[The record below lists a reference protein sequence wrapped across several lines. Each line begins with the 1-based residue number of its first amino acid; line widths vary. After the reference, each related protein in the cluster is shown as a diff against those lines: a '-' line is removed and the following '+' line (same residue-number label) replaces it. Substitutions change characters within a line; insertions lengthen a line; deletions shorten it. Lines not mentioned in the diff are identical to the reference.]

1 MCWFFL
7 SLTGYLQLPFRR
19 KKFPCYFLSGD
30 EKCVYRIMISFI
42 LYLKCFKYLLPL
54 LQNINMKRL
63 FTLFTI
69 CLTLGSCEELQQ
81 VATAAG
87 ASGTGISNAEAASGI
102 KEALGNGIGKA
113 VVQLNTTDGFF
124 KNAFYKIL
132 LPPEAKKIENT
143 LRDLGFNSMVDK
155 AILQINRG
163 AEDAAGF
170 AKPIFIDAIKS
181 MTLSDAIGLI
191 RNGDT
196 SATHFFR
203 EKTTD
208 KLIAAFTPVIQS
220 SLNKVDATK
229 YYGDLITK
237 YNNFPTTFKKLNPD
251 LTGYVTQRA
260 TDALFNLIAKEEL
273 NIRTNFAARTTALLQ
288 KVFGGAYK

>member
-1 MCWFFL
+1 M
-7 SLTGYLQLPFRR
+7 
-19 KKFPCYFLSGD
+19 KKVCTIIL
-30 EKCVYRIMISFI
+30 IAISI
-42 LYLKCFKYLLPL
+42 S
-54 LQNINMKRL
+54 
-63 FTLFTI
+63 
-69 CLTLGSCEELQQ
+69 SCETLQQ
-81 VATAAG
+81 VANAAG
-87 ASGTGISNAEAASGI
+87 TTGTGISNTEAASGI
-102 KEALGNGIGKA
+102 KEALGQGLSKA
-113 VVQLNTTDGFF
+113 VFQLNSADGFF
-124 KNAFYKIL
+124 KNALYKIL

-163 AEDAAGF
+163 AEDAAGY

-203 EKTTD
+203 TKTTE
-208 KLIAAFTPVIQS
+208 KLIAAFTPVIKT
-220 SLNKVDATK
+220 SLDKVDGTK

-237 YNNFPTTFKKLNPD
+237 YNNFPTTFRKLNPD
-251 LTGYVTQRA
+251 LTNYVSQRA
-260 TDALFNLIAKEEL
+260 TDALFNLIAIEEK
-273 NIRTNFAARTTALLQ
+273 NIRNNFAARSTDLLR